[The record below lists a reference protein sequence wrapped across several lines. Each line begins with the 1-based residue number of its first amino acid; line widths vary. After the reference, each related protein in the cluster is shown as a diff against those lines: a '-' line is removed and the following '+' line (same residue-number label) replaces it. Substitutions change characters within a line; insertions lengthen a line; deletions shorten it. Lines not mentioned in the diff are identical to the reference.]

1 MTESSWLEIG
11 TIVASHGMKGEV
23 RVYPNT
29 DFPERFENAG
39 TRWLLRKD
47 AKEPEAV
54 ELLEGRFMPGKGLYI
69 VKLAGLEHIKEADA
83 LRGSKLMVPE
93 SDRPTLGADEY
104 HVLDL
109 QDLEVFHRD
118 SGEYIG
124 LVVDIIAAGND
135 LLVVRRPE
143 VTDLIIDEEGSKPK
157 KKQDLLIPFV
167 REIVP
172 VVDLSQKRV
181 EITPPPGLLEL
192 S

>member
-1 MTESSWLEIG
+1 MAESDWLEIG

-29 DFPERFENAG
+29 DFPERFENPG

-47 AKEPEAV
+47 AAEPEAV

-69 VKLAGLEHIKEADA
+69 VKLAGLEDINQAES
-83 LRGSKLMVPE
+83 LRGSKLMVSE
-93 SDRPTLGADEY
+93 SDRPALAEGEY

-109 QDLEVFHRD
+109 QNLEVFD
-118 SGEYIG
+118 LVSGKFIG
-124 LVVDIIAAGND
+124 LVIDIIAAGND

-143 VTDLIIDEEGSKPK
+143 VNSSTEVETDTKPK
-157 KKQDLLIPFV
+157 KQQDLLIPFV
-167 REIVP
+167 KEIVP
-172 VVDLSQKRV
+172 VVDLDRKRV